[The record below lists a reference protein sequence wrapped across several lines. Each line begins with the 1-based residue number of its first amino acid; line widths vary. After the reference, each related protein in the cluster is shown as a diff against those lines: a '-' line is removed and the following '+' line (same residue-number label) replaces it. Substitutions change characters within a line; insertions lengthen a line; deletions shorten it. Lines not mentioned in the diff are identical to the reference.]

1 MTGGDETSDGWG
13 ALLRPEWLP
22 ALAVLSG
29 GILLH
34 SMNVLMLATIMPTIV
49 GELGGAP
56 MMSWPTTA
64 FLASSIVAAT
74 CAGLF
79 AKVLGARTVY
89 SLGALIFG
97 VGSLVCAVAPA
108 MGWIVAGRFVAGF
121 GGGLVQAVAY
131 VLLQQTFPQRTWA
144 RAIALLSGM

>member
-1 MTGGDETSDGWG
+1 MTGGEETSEGWG
-13 ALLRPEWLP
+13 ALLKPEWLP

-56 MMSWPTTA
+56 LMSWPTTA

-74 CAGLF
+74 CAGLL
-79 AKVLGARTVY
+79 AEVMDARTVY
-89 SLGALIFG
+89 ALGALIFG
-97 VGSLVCAVAPA
+97 AGALLCAVAPA
-108 MGWIVAGRFVAGF
+108 MGWIVVGRLVAGF
-121 GGGLVQAVAY
+121 
-131 VLLQQTFPQRTWA
+131 
-144 RAIALLSGM
+144 